1 MTIRYKC
8 RNCGAILYEH
18 NKSDHCGLLTPREV
32 ALIHGC
38 ICPVCKAQLNP
49 DTNNPDWREHI
60 IIKQAEHSKRGKRRS
75 SIKPHIE
82 ARSEEVKGVRFISGS
97 EFIIEEL

>member
-32 ALIHGC
+32 AYVHGC
-38 ICPVCKAQLNP
+38 VCPVCKSPLNS
-49 DTNNPDWREHI
+49 DTSNPDWREHI

-75 SIKPHIE
+75 SRVKPQVTAH
-82 ARSEEVKGVRFISGS
+82 EEVKGVRFISSS